1 MMDTNQS
8 QKVFPQS
15 IQANQIFKNS
25 KISIDP
31 QIDNGILQQL
41 GASGING
48 QSVQVGPNGMYG
60 SMNTTILNSQNLG
73 IGQNQNTNSSQPGSG
88 SKQQQLLNLNGN
100 QYGNLVGNINQQNNG
115 FSNFGYQ
122 FLDNGLSGLGGN
134 LQNGQQQQGKQIGLN
149 SNNFSNNPNSNNT
162 NSQQLNFNGM
172 SLEKNENDISQVKG
186 IFQNQFKN
194 ILNQQQNQNMII
206 ESTQNFL
213 MNRNPQAAIDQIQ
226 FQQEIM
232 KNSGNQLD
240 GSHNFSNS
248 KQNQMQSSQN
258 SLNNGL
264 NNFFATQNNTPPF
277 TLGYEQQNQQQQQ
290 KLLLLQQQQQQF
302 FQDQLKQP
310 SLIQLQQFRKM
321 NKMSNNIVGKNSN
334 QNKKKSIVNDILH
347 DVSDVESEN
356 EDKKQSSESNIVTN
370 QADDFL
376 EQMKLFYNQE
386 QKEEKKMKRE
396 NVSTLKQENL
406 QLYLENMKS
415 KFKLAIQTFEKN
427 CESLVYAISQ
437 VQIYTA
443 FVQNNTISD
452 KNQERQDSNQA
463 GDKNEQTKSLKQMSN
478 YDKVFSAWENI
489 NDIAQINF
497 QKIESVLKLS
507 LEDAIWNFNISYNSQ
522 QINEKKTKLNEFAI
536 KKIFDEIYEFSQS
549 ENEVPRVLEVLTQL
563 KQDQFNQFIQNN
575 DMVKNIIDQSSD
587 YIFKIVEDPILET
600 IYFGY
605 LHKKSNTKQG
615 RGILVTRDQNTFQ
628 GYFDNNK
635 PFGQGRII
643 YSSGNIY
650 EGNFEYGL
658 QQGKGKYSWANG
670 DVYEGNFEK
679 GKRSGR
685 GKFMWKDG
693 RIYEGYL
700 INDNANGFG
709 EYTNC
714 IYSSNKN
721 SNNPYCFEIYKG
733 NWKNNKMDGK
743 GILFVGVQAEWK
755 ENNLLKI
762 NQMASS

>member
-8 QKVFPQS
+8 QKLFPQN
-15 IQANQIFKNS
+15 IQQNQIFKNS
-25 KISIDP
+25 KINIDP

-48 QSVQVGPNGMYG
+48 QSVQAGANGMYG

-73 IGQNQNTNSSQPGSG
+73 IGQNQNNNSSQPGSG

-100 QYGNLVGNINQQNNG
+100 QYGNLIGNINQQNNG

-122 FLDNGLSGLGGN
+122 FMENGLSGLGGN
-134 LQNGQQQQGKQIGLN
+134 LQNGQQQGKQIGIN
-149 SNNFSNNPNSNNT
+149 QSNFTNKPNNNNT
-162 NSQQLNFNGM
+162 NNQQLNFNGM
-172 SLEKNENDISQVKG
+172 SIDKNENEISQAKG
-186 IFQNQFKN
+186 MFSTQFKN
-194 ILNQQQNQNMII
+194 MLNQQQNQNMII
-206 ESTQNFL
+206 EPNQTFL
-213 MNRNPQAAIDQIQ
+213 MNRNPQSTIGLDQIQ
-226 FQQEIM
+226 LQQEMM
-232 KNSGNQLD
+232 KNSGNQLE

-258 SLNNGL
+258 SNNGL
-264 NNFFATQNNTPPF
+264 NTFFTTQNNTSPF
-277 TLGYEQQNQQQQQ
+277 TLGYEQQNQQHQQ
-290 KLLLLQQQQQQF
+290 KLLILQQQQQQF
-302 FQDQLKQP
+302 FQEQLKQP
-310 SLIQLQQFRKM
+310 SLISLQQFRKA
-321 NKMSNNIVGKNSN
+321 NNIGSNIAGQNSN
-334 QNKKKSIVNDILH
+334 QSKKKSIVNDILH
-347 DVSDVESEN
+347 DVSDVESDV
-356 EDKKQSSESNIVTN
+356 EDKKQLSESNIITN

-376 EQMKLFYNQE
+376 EQMKQFYHQE

-396 NVSTLKQENL
+396 NVSALKQENL

-415 KFKLAIQTFEKN
+415 KFKSAIQIFEKN

-443 FVQNNTISD
+443 FVQNNTISEKSLD
-452 KNQERQDSNQA
+452 RQDSNQT
-463 GDKNEQTKSLKQMSN
+463 GDKNESAKSLKQMSN

-489 NDIAQINF
+489 NDITQNNF
-497 QKIESVLKLS
+497 LKIENVLKLS

-522 QINEKKTKLNEFAI
+522 QINEKKPKLNEFAI

-549 ENEVPRVLEVLTQL
+549 ESEVPRALEVLAQL
-563 KQDQFNQFIQNN
+563 KQDQFNQLIQNN
-575 DMVKNIIDQSSD
+575 DLVKNIIDQSSD

-605 LHKKSNTKQG
+605 MHKKSNTKQG

-635 PFGQGRII
+635 PFGPGRII

-658 QQGKGKYSWANG
+658 QHGKGKYSWANG
-670 DVYEGNFEK
+670 DVYEGNYEK

-762 NQMASS
+762 NQIASS

>member
-1 MMDTNQS
+1 MKFNKMNNLQTN
-8 QKVFPQS
+8 
-15 IQANQIFKNS
+15 IFL
-25 KISIDP
+25 KIK
-31 QIDNGILQQL
+31 

-48 QSVQVGPNGMYG
+48 QSVQVGANGMYG
-60 SMNTTILNSQNLG
+60 SVNTTILNSQNLG
-73 IGQNQNTNSSQPGSG
+73 IGQNQNSNSSQPGSG
-88 SKQQQLLNLNGN
+88 NKQQQLLNLNGN

-115 FSNFGYQ
+115 FNNFGYQ
-122 FLDNGLSGLGGN
+122 FLDNGISGLGGN
-134 LQNGQQQQGKQIGLN
+134 LQNGQQQQGKQMGINQN
-149 SNNFSNNPNSNNT
+149 SFTNNPNSNNQ
-162 NSQQLNFNGM
+162 NNQQLNFNGM
-172 SLEKNENDISQVKG
+172 ALDKNENEISQVKG
-186 IFQNQFKN
+186 IFQNQFKS
-194 ILNQQQNQNMII
+194 ILNQQPNQNMII

-213 MNRNPQAAIDQIQ
+213 MNRNPQAAIGLDQIQ
-226 FQQEIM
+226 LQQEMM

-264 NNFFATQNNTPPF
+264 NNFFTTQNNTPPF

-290 KLLLLQQQQQQF
+290 KLFLLQKQQQQL
-302 FQDQLKQP
+302 FQDQLKQQN
-310 SLIQLQQFRKM
+310 LIQLQQFRKI
-321 NKMSNNIVGKNSN
+321 NTISNNTIGGQNNN

-347 DVSDVESEN
+347 DVSDVDSEC
-356 EDKKQSSESNIVTN
+356 EDKKQLSESNIVTN

-376 EQMKLFYNQE
+376 EQMKQFYNQE
-386 QKEEKKMKRE
+386 QNEEKKMKRE
-396 NVSTLKQENL
+396 NVSALKQENL
-406 QLYLENMKS
+406 QQYLENMKS
-415 KFKLAIQTFEKN
+415 KFKQAIQTFEKN
-427 CESLVYAISQ
+427 CESLVYAITQ
-437 VQIYTA
+437 VQVYTA
-443 FVQNNTISD
+443 FVQNNTISEKSLD
-452 KNQERQDSNQA
+452 RQDSNQA
-463 GDKNEQTKSLKQMSN
+463 GDKNEQAKSLKQMSN
-478 YDKVFSAWENI
+478 YDKVFSAWNNI
-489 NDIAQINF
+489 NEIVQNNF
-497 QKIESVLKLS
+497 SKIENVLKLS

-522 QINEKKTKLNEFAI
+522 QINEKKPKLNEFAI

-549 ENEVPRVLEVLTQL
+549 DNEVPRALEVLAQL

-575 DMVKNIIDQSSD
+575 DQVKNIIDQSSD

-615 RGILVTRDQNTFQ
+615 RGILVTRDQNAFQ

-635 PFGQGRII
+635 PSGPGRII
-643 YSSGNIY
+643 YPSGNTY

-721 SNNPYCFEIYKG
+721 SNNPNCFEIYKG

-755 ENNLLKI
+755 DNNLLKI
-762 NQMASS
+762 SQMVSS